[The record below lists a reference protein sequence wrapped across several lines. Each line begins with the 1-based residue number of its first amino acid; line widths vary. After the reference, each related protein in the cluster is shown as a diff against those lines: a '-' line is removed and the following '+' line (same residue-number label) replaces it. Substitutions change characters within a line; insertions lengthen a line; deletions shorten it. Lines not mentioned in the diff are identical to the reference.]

1 MDPSSLELQ
10 RVEGGYM
17 ISVHGPATLQESEAI
32 QVFAESCFTEASDL
46 MLLIDLSQC
55 SHLDSTFLGM
65 MIKIHG
71 ILNQVPGCSCSLVQ
85 PSAASR
91 RTLAM
96 TQLDRVLT
104 VLEVEPQSFTPARIG
119 RLPIGI
125 GDRQRLGHHIL
136 ECHRALTEIE
146 SQSQAAFQEVV
157 TRLEAELG
165 EDQSS

>member
-1 MDPSSLELQ
+1 MGHSSLELQ
-10 RVEGGYM
+10 RIAGGYM

-32 QVFAESCFTEASDL
+32 QVFAERCFTEASNL
-46 MLLIDLSQC
+46 MLLLDLSRC

-71 ILNQVPGCSCSLVQ
+71 IFNQVSGCSCSLVQ
-85 PSAASR
+85 PSESAR

-104 VLEVEPQSFTPARIG
+104 ILEVEPESFNPSRIG
-119 RLPIGI
+119 RLPVTID
-125 GDRQRLGHHIL
+125 DRQRLGHHIL

-157 TRLEAELG
+157 DRLEAELG
-165 EDQSS
+165 VDQSS